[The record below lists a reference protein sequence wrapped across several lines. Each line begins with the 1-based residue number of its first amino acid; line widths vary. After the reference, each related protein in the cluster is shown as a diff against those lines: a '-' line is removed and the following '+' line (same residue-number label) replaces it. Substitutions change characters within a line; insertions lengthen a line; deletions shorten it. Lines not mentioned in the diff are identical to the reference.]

1 MSHGDGP
8 SGALARLFSPIT
20 IRRSELRNRVVI
32 TSHGASEAFRNPGAS
47 PDTYIEYLRR
57 RAAGGV
63 GLIIAQPP
71 FFTPGVAHPQQTLDR
86 HAALASAVRAEGAAV
101 LLQLVHLGA

>member
-1 MSHGDGP
+1 MSDGDGP
-8 SGALARLFSPIT
+8 SDALPRLFSPIT
-20 IRRSELRNRVVI
+20 IRHTELRNRVVI

-47 PDTYIEYLRR
+47 PATYIEYLRR

-71 FFTPGVAHPQQTLDR
+71 FFTPGVAHSQQTLER
-86 HAALASAVRAEGAAV
+86 HAALASAVRAEGAA
-101 LLQLVHLGA
+101 